1 MYDDGGDDHRHGDRA
16 GNRGSWAPQ
25 CRLRKDAG
33 LVLEAAK
40 EEGLR
45 MVLTEAVAA
54 RLDEAIEAGH
64 CEHDVAAVY
73 RVVGPDHA

>member
-1 MYDDGGDDHRHGDRA
+1 M
-16 GNRGSWAPQ
+16 
-25 CRLRKDAG
+25 RKDAG